1 MARTDRRPRRRL
13 DPDSRRAAILEAA
26 AVGFGPPPY
35 SKVDISSTKEA
46 CSSNAL
52 VYRYF
57 ANKEDLYAE
66 VVRVAIADLLSRQAE
81 ALDALPDGVPVRD
94 RIRAAT
100 MVYLDHIATH
110 PDAWAMPMRRP
121 GGEPAAV
128 AELRART
135 RCDYVKRLQDLLVP
149 STQARHDYALW
160 GYFGFI
166 DAAALRWVGKG
177 CPEEDRWALIDAA
190 LGALEGALGDW
201 AA

>member
-26 AVGFGPPPY
+26 AAAFAAHPY
-35 SKVDISSTKEA
+35 AEVTISSIAAEA

-66 VVRVAIADLLSRQAE
+66 VVRVAIADLLTRQAE
-81 ALDALPDGVPVRD
+81 ALGALHDGVPVRD

-135 RCDYVKRLQDLLVP
+135 RCDYVKRLQGV
-149 STQARHDYALW
+149 
-160 GYFGFI
+160 
-166 DAAALRWVGKG
+166 AA
-177 CPEEDRWALIDAA
+177 C
-190 LGALEGALGDW
+190 
-201 AA
+201 

>member
-1 MARTDRRPRRRL
+1 MCSSDL
-13 DPDSRRAAILEAA
+13 AAILEAA
-26 AVGFGPPPY
+26 AVAFAAHSY
-35 SKVDISSTKEA
+35 AEVTISSIAAEA

-66 VVRVAIADLLSRQAE
+66 VVRVAIADLLTRQAE
-81 ALDALPDGVPVRD
+81 ALDALPHGVPVRD

-100 MVYLDHIATH
+100 MVYLDHIVTH

-135 RCDYVKRLQDLLVP
+135 RCDYVKRLQ
-149 STQARHDYALW
+149 Q
-160 GYFGFI
+160 
-166 DAAALRWVGKG
+166 LRSEERRVGKE
-177 CPEEDRWALIDAA
+177 CRSRWSPYH
-190 LGALEGALGDW
+190 
-201 AA
+201 